1 MPRIADEIAITVDGA
16 TVTLRPT
23 LRAAYRL
30 EETYGFK
37 AIVTGITEGQIV
49 VMAAVIREAG
59 DYPAAMLHL
68 LNVIERDGSEALD
81 IFKVPLLNLVGA
93 MIGVGEEADEK
104 PAKAKSATVADS
116 SAETFGAYFE
126 RLFSIG
132 TGWLGWTPADTWQA
146 TPAEIVAAQKG
157 RVDMLRAIFG
167 GKSGEEE
174 ARKKLPLSTKVS
186 LAMESLSARF
196 KAKDEAAKAAKR
208 KGA

>member
-1 MPRIADEIAITVDGA
+1 MPRLADETIITIDGA

-30 EETYGFK
+30 EADHGFR
-37 AIVTGITEGQIV
+37 AILDGIANGQIV

-59 DYPAAMLHL
+59 DYPAAMLNL
-68 LNVIERDGSEALD
+68 LNVIERDGAEALT

-93 MIGVGEEADEK
+93 MIGVGDEEEEK
-104 PAKAKSATVADS
+104 PAKAKSDTVSDS
-116 SAETFGAYFE
+116 STETFGTYFD

-132 TGWLGWTPADTWQA
+132 TGWLGWTPAETWRA

-167 GKSGEEE
+167 GQDEEKA
-174 ARKKLPLSTKVS
+174 ARKKLPLSEKIKMTMQA
-186 LAMESLSARF
+186 LG
-196 KAKDEAAKAAKR
+196 AKR
-208 KGA
+208 AKKDAA